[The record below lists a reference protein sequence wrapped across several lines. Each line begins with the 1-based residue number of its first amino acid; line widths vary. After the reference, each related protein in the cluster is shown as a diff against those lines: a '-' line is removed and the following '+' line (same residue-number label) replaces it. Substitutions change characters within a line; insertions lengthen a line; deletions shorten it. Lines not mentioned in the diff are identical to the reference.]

1 MGFESDANL
10 NHMFNWT
17 IFLSRNAT
25 IHKKFV
31 HIFKK
36 NEFEVSSQL
45 DERMLFEN
53 KSMDFCWLVS
63 NCGKTFSQ
71 KRFQIADSLIPLLP
85 SKIHIWG
92 KAIRNGCLKGGH
104 PNIVDHGATYGA
116 GISYYD
122 IPQSYIKGCKF
133 YFAFGNSNCSDYV
146 TEKFLNAIEVG
157 AIPIVVGWWDTYR
170 ELLPGSFI
178 HVSEFA
184 NVSQL
189 AEHLKGLLKD
199 EMRLKKY
206 HEWRKVYR
214 YERAGVKASCE
225 FCQKLRKLKLSQIA
239 GEQPNPSIIP
249 NMAKEFKTLQK
260 CTS

>member
-1 MGFESDANL
+1 
-10 NHMFNWT
+10 MFNWT
-17 IFLSRNAT
+17 VFLSRNAT

-36 NEFEVSSQL
+36 NKSENSSQK
-45 DERMLFEN
+45 EEKKLFEN
-53 KSMDFCWLVS
+53 KTMDFCWLIS
-63 NCGKTFSQ
+63 NCGKTFSH
-71 KRFQIADSLIPLLP
+71 KRFEIANSLIPLLP

-92 KAIRNGCLKGGH
+92 KAIRLGCVKGGH
-104 PNIVDHGATYGA
+104 PNIVDHGETYGA
-116 GISYYD
+116 GLSYYD

-133 YFAFGNSNCSDYV
+133 YFEFENSNCSDYI
-146 TEKFLNAIEVG
+146 TEKFLNSIEAG

-178 HVSEFA
+178 HVNEFA

-189 AEHLKGLLKD
+189 AEHLKGLLTD
-199 EMRLKKY
+199 EARLKKY

-239 GEQPNPSIIP
+239 GERTNPSIIP
-249 NMAKEFKTLQK
+249 NMVKEYKTLQK
-260 CTS
+260 CAS